1 MTSGRWLVENFRGR
15 LVARVLW
22 IPVLAL
28 AVVWTLGAA
37 AVTEVGSAGWGALAG
52 VLLVGAAGLVDD
64 LVPVGPR
71 GLRDHL
77 RALLDGHMTTGIL
90 KVLVGVG
97 SAVVVVALQPAR
109 GGWVAV
115 AGVLLVAACTNVW
128 NGLDVRPGRAL
139 KAFVPAALVFALLGE
154 HADAPA
160 VVGML
165 VAAVAVLPA
174 DLRERGML
182 GDAGSNPLGFAA
194 GVGLYAALPDVGV
207 LVAAAAAVALNV
219 LADTLTLSRA
229 IEAVPP
235 LRWLD
240 RLGRASSVG

>member
-1 MTSGRWLVENFRGR
+1 VVENYRGR
-15 LVARVLW
+15 LVPRVLW
-22 IPVLAL
+22 IPVLVLAAL
-28 AVVWTLGAA
+28 WTLGTAL
-37 AVTEVGSAGWGALAG
+37 VVHVGAAGWGALVG
-52 VLLVGAAGLVDD
+52 ILLVGAAGLVDD

-71 GLRDHL
+71 GVRAHL
-77 RALLDGHMTTGIL
+77 RSLLDGHMTTGML

-97 SAVVVVALQPAR
+97 SAVVVVALQPR
-109 GGWVAV
+109 REGWAAA
-115 AGVLLVAACTNVW
+115 AGVVLVAACANVW

-139 KAFVPAALVFALLGE
+139 KAFVPAALAFVLAGE

-165 VAAVAVLPA
+165 VAAVAVLRV
-174 DLRERGML
+174 DLRERAML

-194 GVGLYAALPDVGV
+194 GVGLYAALPDLGV
-207 LVAAAAAVALNV
+207 LVAAAAAVGLNV
-219 LADTLTLSRA
+219 LADTLPLSRA

-240 RLGRASSVG
+240 RLGRVG